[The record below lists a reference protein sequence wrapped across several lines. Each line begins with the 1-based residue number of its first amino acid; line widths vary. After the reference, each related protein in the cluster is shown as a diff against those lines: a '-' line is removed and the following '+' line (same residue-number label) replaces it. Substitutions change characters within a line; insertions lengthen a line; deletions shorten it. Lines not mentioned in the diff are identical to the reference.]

1 MPNTKPNDTTKP
13 AQRRLLTSIV
23 SEHLILPCA
32 GLPVS
37 SGYRGTLMKTGTS
50 RHPKLKALARVLG
63 TTRRDAVGILEL
75 LWEFTAE
82 YAPRGD
88 IGRHTNSEIGD
99 AVEWLASADEFV
111 SALDTTGWIDAC
123 PEHRYVIHDWHKHAP
138 SYLKKRLERSETT
151 FICLVCRTADNGC
164 RNLPNGSINP
174 TQPNPTQSNL
184 TQPIPAGD
192 RHSKSGKE
200 LINLYGEK
208 VKQPSTD
215 TSIPQ
220 ARKNAAKLLKTV
232 SFEDL
237 TQAVLNYAESC
248 EALDKENDFRKN
260 AGNFFGRESV
270 YENFLPDAYQKP
282 QAAPSASAKR
292 KAKLT
297 QWAGKGEKA

>member
-1 MPNTKPNDTTKP
+1 
-13 AQRRLLTSIV
+13 
-23 SEHLILPCA
+23 
-32 GLPVS
+32 
-37 SGYRGTLMKTGTS
+37 MKRATS
-50 RHPKLKALARVLG
+50 RHPKIFHLMREISI
-63 TTRRDAVGILEL
+63 TRRDAVGLLEL

-88 IGRHTNSEIGD
+88 IGRHTDLAI
-99 AVEWLASADEFV
+99 AAALEWNGNPDELMRGLRE
-111 SALDTTGWIDAC
+111 SGWIDVSE
-123 PEHRYVIHDWHKHAP
+123 EHRIVIHDWIDHAP
-138 SYLKKRLERSETT
+138 EYVKKRVQRSDTT
-151 FICLVCRTADNGC
+151 FVQTTADNGGQ
-164 RNLPNGSINP
+164 RLPTIPNPTQPNL
-174 TQPNPTQSNL
+174 TQPNPTQPPERRREI
-184 TQPIPAGD
+184 Q
-192 RHSKSGKE
+192 GKE
-200 LINLYGEK
+200 LVTLYGEK

-237 TQAVLNYAESC
+237 TQSVLNYAESC

-292 KAKLT
+292 KAKLA
-297 QWAGKGEKA
+297 QWAGKGSKA